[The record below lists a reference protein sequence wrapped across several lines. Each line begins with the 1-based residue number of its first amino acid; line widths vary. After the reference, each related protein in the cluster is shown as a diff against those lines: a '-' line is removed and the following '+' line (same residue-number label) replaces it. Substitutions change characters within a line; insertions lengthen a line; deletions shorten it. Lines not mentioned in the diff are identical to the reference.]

1 MTMVVCKYPPE
12 KEQRK
17 RHHIIMV
24 SSKKKKKKKNLGL
37 YTAQHCIIKNVAQ
50 YANL

>member
-24 SSKKKKKKKNLGL
+24 SSKKKKKKNLGL

>member
-24 SSKKKKKKKNLGL
+24 SSKKKKKNLGL